1 MAGAHFGLFKRKA
14 MISEQTVESARQ
26 WHEIGVAWLNKGA
39 TNLALSHLE
48 RAISVFEEIEDLP
61 ALTQAR
67 RDYLTGLLKLN
78 RHEEVEARCD
88 EAMRGYIEL
97 DDAAGQARLLALLA
111 ESVAHM
117 GRLERARV
125 HLNLAAA
132 IAELRGERTL
142 LRSILE
148 QQARLLLQRE
158 SIEPAVQL
166 LKRAE
171 AIAEQENE
179 EGEIARYREERAK
192 ALLHL
197 GERPEAIALL
207 EDAQSR
213 YLRKGMV
220 RQAVEPLQTLR
231 ELYER
236 NGLSEDRNRIGALIH
251 LCGQRLIRENSAPIA
266 GESPRTARP
275 NRRPNR

>member
-1 MAGAHFGLFKRKA
+1 

-26 WHEIGVAWLNKGA
+26 WYDIGVAWLNKGA

-61 ALTQAR
+61 ALTRAR
-67 RDYLTGLLKLN
+67 HDYLSGLLRLN

-88 EAMRGYIEL
+88 EAMRGYVEL

-111 ESVAHM
+111 DSVARM

-132 IAELRGERTL
+132 IAGLRGNRKL

-148 QQARLLLQRE
+148 QQSRLLLERE
-158 SIEPAVQL
+158 AVEPAVQL

-171 AIAEQENE
+171 AIAEEESE
-179 EGEIARYREERAK
+179 EGEIARYRQERAQ
-192 ALLHL
+192 ALLQL
-197 GERPEAIALL
+197 GERAEAIALL

-220 RQAVEPLQTLR
+220 REAVEPLQTLR

-236 NGLSEDRNRIGALIH
+236 NGLSEDRGRIDALIH
-251 LCGQRLIRENSAPIA
+251 LCGQRLIRENAAPIA
-266 GESPRTARP
+266 GETSRTPRAG
-275 NRRPNR
+275 RRSGR